1 VHRSLLAPGLAAFAS
16 LLFGCTPTSSGGTS
30 SAASSTSAPSSTP
43 SSEPGTVAAAKPP
56 PAITTWSGKYT
67 SEPGS
72 LYVFDG
78 GEWASVTW
86 RGDEAGIGLGDGTL
100 TLTVNR
106 ETKEVRGTAEGA
118 IGDVVLVGSIAD
130 DTVTGSVL
138 RKDPQDRGLTGT
150 LIAKLSGEALS
161 GSMKLSV
168 ANARVIRE
176 VKFTVTHAKAGP

>member
-16 LLFGCTPTSSGGTS
+16 LLFGCTPTSSGGS
-30 SAASSTSAPSSTP
+30 SGAASSTSAPISAP
-43 SSEPGTVAAAKPP
+43 SNEPGSVAAAKAP

-86 RGDEAGIGLGDGTL
+86 RGDEAGIGLGEGTL

-106 ETKEVRGTAEGA
+106 QTNDVRGTAEGA

-130 DTVTGSVL
+130 DAVTGSVL

-150 LIAKLSGEALS
+150 LVAKKAGEAIS

-176 VKFTVTHAKAGP
+176 VKFSVTHAEARP